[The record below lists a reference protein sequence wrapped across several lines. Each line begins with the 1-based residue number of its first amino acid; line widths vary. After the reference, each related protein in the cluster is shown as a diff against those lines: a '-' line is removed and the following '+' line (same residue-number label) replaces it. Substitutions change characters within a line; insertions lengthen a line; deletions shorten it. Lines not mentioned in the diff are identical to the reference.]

1 MSYTRVELEEDVIKP
16 ILNQTMETQQDY
28 QDWVINTILTYGSL
42 NTLNLSTKFF
52 ITPPLFAVMC
62 KYWGLV
68 EYLLDCPDVL
78 WDPPK
83 PHGCNDCCIPLIYC
97 IKHGKLNFAIKMIK
111 KGANVNVTDKKRYTP
126 LHWASRVKDS
136 HPLKDELI
144 KLLNGHTP

>member
-1 MSYTRVELEEDVIKP
+1 MSYTRAELEEEVIKP
-16 ILNQTMETQQDY
+16 IFYQTMETQEDY
-28 QDWVINTILTYGSL
+28 QEWVNNTIFKYGSL

-62 KYWGLV
+62 EYWGLV

-78 WDPPK
+78 WNPPK
-83 PHGCNDCCIPLIYC
+83 PHGCPYFCIPLIYC
-97 IKHGKLNFAIKMIK
+97 IKCNKLHLAIRMIQD
-111 KGANVNVTDKKRYTP
+111 GAHVNVTDKKRYTP